1 MRTAL
6 KSFVAAALAVA
17 SAAAS
22 AADAPIAIG
31 YVTKS
36 ATNEGWVLINKG
48 AEDAAREDRL
58 RERRPETPP
67 RRAMS
72 PQHADQDDLDG
83 PRRHDG
89 PRVPRETR

>member
-31 YVTKS
+31 YVMKS
-36 ATNEGWVLINKG
+36 ATNEGWVLINK
-48 AEDAAREDRL
+48 
-58 RERRPETPP
+58 ERRG
-67 RRAMS
+67 RRAR
-72 PQHADQDDLDG
+72 
-83 PRRHDG
+83 PRSS
-89 PRVPRETR
+89 